1 MSVQSFEESN
11 VPAQKQAER
20 GIWRGILNGMIP
32 LALLVIVVVVTLL
45 LTDLT
50 RLSIATSGFFT
61 QQRVSL
67 IILVAGLA
75 LAIVIYIVALM
86 LALRRVASWRPGS
99 IQARAA
105 LLTLGATALIVVLP
119 VLLAIVLPQSP
130 AP

>member
-11 VPAQKQAER
+11 IPAQSQAEGR
-20 GIWRGILNGMIP
+20 IWRGVLNGMIP
-32 LALLVIVVVVTLL
+32 LALLLIVVVVTLL
-45 LTDLT
+45 LTGLT
-50 RLSIATSGFFT
+50 RPSIATSGFFT

-67 IILVAGLA
+67 IILVAGLV
-75 LAIVIYIVALM
+75 LAIVIYIVALV
-86 LALRRVASWRPGS
+86 LTLRRVASWQPGS
-99 IQARAA
+99 TQARAA

>member
-11 VPAQKQAER
+11 VPAQNQPEG
-20 GIWRGILNGMIP
+20 GIWKGILNGVIP
-32 LALLVIVVVVTLL
+32 LALLVVVVVVTLL

-50 RLSIATSGFFT
+50 RPPIGTSGFFT

-67 IILVAGLA
+67 IVLIAGLV
-75 LAIVIYIVALM
+75 LAIVIYIVALV
-86 LALRRVASWRPGS
+86 LTLRRVASWHPGS
-99 IQARAA
+99 AQARAA

-119 VLLAIVLPQSP
+119 VLLSIMLPQSP

>member
-11 VPAQKQAER
+11 VPAQNQAEG
-20 GIWRGILNGMIP
+20 GIWRGILNGVLP
-32 LALLVIVVVVTLL
+32 LTLLLVVVMVTLL

-50 RLSIATSGFFT
+50 RLPIATSGFFT

-67 IILVAGLA
+67 IILIAGLV
-75 LAIVIYIVALM
+75 LAIVIYIVALV
-86 LALRRVASWRPGS
+86 LTLRRIASWQPGS
-99 IQARAA
+99 AQVRAA

-119 VLLAIVLPQSP
+119 VLLAIVVPQSP